1 LTDKTEFLRNPF
13 ETRETERVSVDF
25 ELTDEQKDIVK
36 AAREFA
42 EGEFQDLA
50 QECDRNEE
58 FPRDLWMKA
67 CDLGFVGVFIKEA
80 YGGAGLGF
88 LEHCLINE
96 EFWRVD
102 PGIGASILSTTFGS
116 EMIQL
121 FGTEGQKKKWLTP
134 LIQGEAITG
143 AAITEPDAGSDVSS
157 VNTTAILD
165 GNDYVINGNKM
176 FITNGTI
183 ANFLQILCVTEP
195 EASSRHRR
203 FSVITTETDREGFE
217 ANKLKN
223 KLGIRAS
230 DTAEISLSDVRVP
243 RGNLIGEPGRG
254 FHQFMVFFDHT
265 RLHICAQAVGLAQGA
280 MEQAINH
287 VQQRHQFGK
296 PLASFQATQFK
307 IAEMATRIEA
317 GRTLYQKAAWLVDIG
332 QIEPHLISMAKW
344 FSGETAV
351 RVADEALQLHG
362 GYGFIGDYDIER
374 FYRDSK
380 IVEIYEGTKE
390 IEKMIIARKLLGKY

>member
-1 LTDKTEFLRNPF
+1 M
-13 ETRETERVSVDF
+13 DF
-25 ELTDEQKDIVK
+25 ELTDEQKDIVS
-36 AAREFA
+36 AAKRFA
-42 EGEFQDLA
+42 EGEFPDLA
-50 QECDRNEE
+50 QECDRKEE
-58 FPRDLWMKA
+58 FPRHLWKKA
-67 CDLGFVGVFIKEA
+67 CDLGFVGVFIKEP

-88 LEHCLINE
+88 LEHCLVNE

-102 PGIGASILSTTFGS
+102 PGIAGSILSATFGS

-121 FGTEGQKKKWLTP
+121 FGTEEQKTKWLPP
-134 LIQGEAITG
+134 LVQGRTITG

-157 VNTTAILD
+157 VNTTATLD
-165 GNDYVINGNKM
+165 RGEYVINGTKM

-183 ANFLQILCVTEP
+183 ADFLQVLCVTEP
-195 EASSRHRR
+195 DSNSRHRR
-203 FSVITTETDREGFE
+203 FSVITVETDRKGFE

-230 DTAEISLSDVRVP
+230 DTAEISFNDVRVP
-243 RGNLIGEPGRG
+243 GENLIGAAGQG

-280 MEQAINH
+280 MEQAITH
-287 VQQRHQFGK
+287 TRERHQFGK

-317 GRTLYQKAAWLVDIG
+317 GRTLYQKAAWLVDQG
-332 QIEPHLISMAKW
+332 QVESHLISMAKW
-344 FSGETAV
+344 FTGETAV
-351 RVADEALQLHG
+351 RTADEALQLHG
-362 GYGFIGDYDIER
+362 GYGFVGDHDIER
-374 FYRDSK
+374 FYRDAK

-390 IEKMIIARKLLGKY
+390 VEKMIIARKLLGKY

>member
-1 LTDKTEFLRNPF
+1 MNFD
-13 ETRETERVSVDF
+13 
-25 ELTDEQKDIVK
+25 LTDEQKDITK

-42 EGEFQDLA
+42 EKEFPDLA
-50 QECDRNEE
+50 QECDREE
-58 FPRDLWMKA
+58 KSPKHLWEKA
-67 CDLGFVGVFIKEA
+67 CGLGFVGVFIPET

-102 PGIGASILSTTFGS
+102 PGIAQSIMSTTFGS
-116 EMIQL
+116 EIIKL
-121 FGTEGQKKKWLTP
+121 FGNEAQKKKWLSP
-134 LIQGEAITG
+134 LIQAKAITG
-143 AAITEPDAGSDVSS
+143 AAITEPDAGCDVSAIS
-157 VNTTAILD
+157 TTAILD
-165 GNDYVINGNKM
+165 GDEYVINGNKM

-183 ANFLQILCVTEP
+183 ANFLQVLCITEP
-195 EASSRHRR
+195 HAKSRHDQ
-203 FSVITTETDREGFE
+203 FSVITVETDCKGFE
-217 ANKLKN
+217 ATKLKN

-230 DTAEISLSDVRVP
+230 DTAEISFSDVKVP
-243 RGNLIGEPGRG
+243 KENLIGTPGRG
-254 FHQFMVFFDHT
+254 FQQFMVFFDHT

-280 MEQAINH
+280 MEQAIKH
-287 VQQRHQFGK
+287 VRERKQFGK

-317 GRTLYQKAAWLVDIG
+317 SRNLYQKAAWLVDQG
-332 QIEPHLISMAKW
+332 RVESHLISMAKW

-362 GYGFIGDYDIER
+362 GYGFIGDYNIER
-374 FYRDSK
+374 FYRDAK

-390 IEKMIIARKLLGKY
+390 IEKLVIGRALLGKY

>member
-1 LTDKTEFLRNPF
+1 M
-13 ETRETERVSVDF
+13 DF

-42 EGEFQDLA
+42 EGEFPDLA
-50 QECDRNEE
+50 RECDRSEE
-58 FPRDLWMKA
+58 FPRHLWKKA
-67 CDLGFVGVFIKEA
+67 CELGFVGVFIKES
-80 YGGAGLGF
+80 YGGPGLGF

-102 PGIGASILSTTFGS
+102 PGISASILSATFGS

-121 FGTEGQKKKWLTP
+121 FGTEEQKKKWLPP
-134 LIQGEAITG
+134 LVQGNAITG

-157 VNTTAILD
+157 VSTTAIPD
-165 GNDYVINGNKM
+165 GDEYVINGNKM
-176 FITNGTI
+176 FITNGSI
-183 ANFLQILCVTEP
+183 ADFLQVLCVTEP
-195 EASSRHRR
+195 QSSSRHGR
-203 FSVITTETDREGFE
+203 FSVIRVETDRKGFE

-230 DTAEISLSDVRVP
+230 DTAEISFNDVRVSKE
-243 RGNLIGEPGRG
+243 NLIGTPGQG
-254 FHQFMVFFDHT
+254 FQQFMVFFDHT

-280 MEQAINH
+280 MEQAITH
-287 VQQRHQFGK
+287 VRERQQFGK

-317 GRTLYQKAAWLVDIG
+317 GRNLYLKAAWLVDRG
-332 QIEPHLISMAKW
+332 TVEPHLISMAKW
-344 FSGETAV
+344 FTGETAV

-362 GYGFIGDYDIER
+362 GYGFIGDYNIER

-390 IEKMIIARKLLGKY
+390 VEKIIIARRLLGKY